1 MSSQGDDQEQ
11 TNAFAT
17 APNAEIKTDD
27 KYSQLETQL
36 VATNLLNLSSDDAVS
51 NNVNTPETT
60 APMSLSND
68 SGVATTVGVAS
79 RSRSRT
85 AKAPSTSSSTKIDD
99 IDDIA
104 ADNSKTALTKVTAAA
119 AAATVSLTTSASAV
133 FASGGDNVAPEEST
147 GVGTTG
153 NTLAP
158 EAKPSRAEVDGQLS
172 TTPIV
177 NTTDDSIAG
186 ISSSSATVQVNSDKM
201 SASANTVQ
209 PFSFSR
215 GNRPVK
221 ISLEQT
227 ALSNSSGKVPLTI
240 KRNPQLSGG
249 VPGSASGSASGL
261 VGALADAT
269 DDSVASPDTDGIQ
282 SREELDI
289 ASTDT
294 DGTQSRQEL
303 DIAGAEFAPTTTT
316 SVTTTSNQATIT
328 DRILAQAIE
337 FATEKMRIE
346 MNERLQQLS
355 NAHNSEMS
363 AARAATAELAATANK
378 MAMAALASQQ
388 ERDKRD
394 SEHEKT
400 IDTLRSQNLHQS
412 TLLDRELVI
421 SSSLQAQLEQR
432 DFKSAASSMASDTPA
447 SLPAVEAAE
456 QAASLE
462 AQLQS
467 FIAAEVRSSA
477 RAAAAANSEARA
489 KLVKD
494 TAAGL
499 QRQKDSEEAAQQK
512 MAQDQAAALAKNAYE
527 QQMREKAA
535 LQQEELVQQNR
546 RLAIAKLEQDQ
557 RAAES
562 ELQSRY
568 HHEQAQL
575 AAAIQQR
582 RADLGINTPGMT
594 TGYSATAA
602 STPSS
607 TSSAGASYSAAF
619 VASSTLLTTPPAPS
633 APTPI
638 ARTTSVARTTS
649 KMVFKLRAWSGADQ
663 RTGFPAFL
671 EELVNFIRKS
681 HVQEPDCET
690 WIDAYDLPAKLHPFA
705 VNALLEKLR
714 GVKWAITKL
723 KSLVKE
729 LKCASLE
736 LIPFAEMLKCIQGA
750 CLNTTVGLL
759 KNGKVGAA
767 VLLALSLTNA
777 RLSPSEHIENIDM
790 LYQQAAQKNDAIM
803 AELAHSTSDE
813 HARAIKKYSA
823 QLDWRAI
830 ARNLTNEF
838 HRIEALKFCSA
849 TFNEAAATCRSA
861 EDINALLQLAME
873 KASTFSDLAKP
884 APSVRSLDADDADA
898 AHVATDADGFELE
911 KRAKKKQQQAA
922 QASASADAKKAKV
935 ALLCKSSQPWDVKE
949 RALVLSILGKDGTYS
964 RQTQLCTSCN
974 RKDCPKGTSC
984 VTSKGYKRWLGESGN
999 SSTGHSS
1006 TARASQRKP
1015 FEKRGKQPCFDF
1027 QKGRCTRGN
1036 TCKYS
1041 HDKDSNSKTTGSGS
1055 SDSELERLRKDNAN
1069 LTRGTHDLAQLLA
1082 LSDSEFAKTAQAKL
1096 GTNLKERALSF
1107 VCSQMAT
1114 TADDH

>member
-17 APNAEIKTDD
+17 APNAETKTDD
-27 KYSQLETQL
+27 KYSQL

-85 AKAPSTSSSTKIDD
+85 AKALSTLSSAKIDD

-104 ADNSKTALTKVTAAA
+104 ADNLKTAPTKVPAAA

-158 EAKPSRAEVDGQLS
+158 EANPARAEVDGKLS

-177 NTTDDSIAG
+177 TTTDVSIAG

-209 PFSFSR
+209 PFSFAR

-221 ISLEQT
+221 ISPEQT

-289 ASTDT
+289 ASPDT
-294 DGTQSRQEL
+294 DGIQSRQEL
-303 DIAGAEFAPTTTT
+303 DIAGAEFAPT
-316 SVTTTSNQATIT
+316 TTTSNQATIT

-432 DFKSAASSMASDTPA
+432 DFKSAASSMASVTSA

-512 MAQDQAAALAKNAYE
+512 MAQDQAAAFAKNAYE

-535 LQQEELVQQNR
+535 LEQEELIKQNR

-568 HHEQAQL
+568 HREQAQL
-575 AAAIQQR
+575 AATIQQR

-594 TGYSATAA
+594 TGYSAAAA

-607 TSSAGASYSAAF
+607 TSTAGASYSAAF
-619 VASSTLLTTPPAPS
+619 VASSTLLPTPPAPS

-638 ARTTSVARTTS
+638 ASTTSVARTTS
-649 KMVFKLRAWSGADQ
+649 KMIFKLRAWSGAEQ

-671 EELVNFIRKS
+671 EELVNFIRKN

-714 GVKWAITKL
+714 GVTWAMTKL

-729 LKCASLE
+729 LKCATLE

-1027 QKGRCTRGN
+1027 QQGRCTRGE

-1041 HDKDSNSKTTGSGS
+1041 HNKDSNSKTTGSGS

-1096 GTNLKERALSF
+1096 GTDLKERALSF